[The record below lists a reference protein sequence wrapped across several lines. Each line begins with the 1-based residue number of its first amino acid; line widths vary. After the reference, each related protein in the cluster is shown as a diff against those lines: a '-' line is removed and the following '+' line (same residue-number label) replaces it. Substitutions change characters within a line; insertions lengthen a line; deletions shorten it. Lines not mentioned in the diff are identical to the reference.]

1 MQRGRF
7 LALKKASLHIEET
20 PSSNGEVYLYVFSFL
35 LVTNESILSFYL
47 KTRHKVGTDA
57 LVCPPKHNQE
67 EAPPKPLQRR
77 GCSLTGCYRKCKS
90 GQTRASIPT
99 LRSYIQQNKQP
110 VYLSTR
116 LLVNSTNHYFASKQ
130 TLSKRISSCF

>member
-35 LVTNESILSFYL
+35 LVTNEAILSFYL

-57 LVCPPKHNQE
+57 PVYPPKHNQE
-67 EAPPKPLQRR
+67 EASPSPSK
-77 GCSLTGCYRKCKS
+77 GGDVAY
-90 GQTRASIPT
+90 
-99 LRSYIQQNKQP
+99 
-110 VYLSTR
+110 R
-116 LLVNSTNHYFASKQ
+116 LLCRV
-130 TLSKRISSCF
+130 L